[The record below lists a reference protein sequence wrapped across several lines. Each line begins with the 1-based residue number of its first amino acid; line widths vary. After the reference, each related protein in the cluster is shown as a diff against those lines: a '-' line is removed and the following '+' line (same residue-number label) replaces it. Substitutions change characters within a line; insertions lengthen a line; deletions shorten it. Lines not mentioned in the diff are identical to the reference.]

1 MSRVRC
7 DNNPADGIRNGVAVR
22 AAHLSLLSLAD
33 AGTVRILLRTGVL
46 VTRAALKI
54 ERYRRTRFWGLY
66 EAGTLLCV
74 TVYKKG
80 AEAVK
85 TRIERGAPL
94 PPSIRA
100 LPSPEP
106 KVFRRGRRAS

>member
-1 MSRVRC
+1 M
-7 DNNPADGIRNGVAVR
+7 
-22 AAHLSLLSLAD
+22 
-33 AGTVRILLRTGVL
+33 TG
-46 VTRAALKI
+46 AALTV

-80 AEAVK
+80 AVAVK
-85 TRIERGAPL
+85 TRIERGEPL

-100 LPSPEP
+100 LPPEP
-106 KVFRRGRRAS
+106 KSLRRSRRAS